1 MSSLMVVMVLV
12 MVMIVIITMSMI
24 NRIRITIMCL
34 CLGRATFCQTDPEN
48 HGDEQYQSRLSI
60 LMVDVVLVNKDK
72 AINAKMPRIAFCLY
86 KV

>member
-1 MSSLMVVMVLV
+1 MSSLMVRMVLV

-24 NRIRITIMCL
+24 NRIRITIMCS

-48 HGDEQYQSRLSI
+48 HGDEQYQSI
-60 LMVDVVLVNKDK
+60 LMVVVVFVNKDM